1 MLENK
6 YTGSTPMTI
15 VVYKAS
21 GLAGLTAISIIL
33 FYQAKYRN
41 KIVKLINDF
50 HEFDEEVKSRGWFK

>member
-1 MLENK
+1 M
-6 YTGSTPMTI
+6 GI